1 MRVLAVDDEAAV
13 TGRDRG
19 EVDLGREARGR
30 AEHHVAVARTFARVA
45 GAIAIK
51 CPDDEVVETVAID
64 VAGRGCRIA
73 GGVAR
78 ILAMDDES
86 AVAGRDRGE
95 VDLGREARGLAEHHV
110 AVASTARVLPG
121 PSPRV
126 APMIRSSKPSP
137 LMSPADDTQMPE
149 ISAASWPWMTNAAV
163 ASRDRGEVDLRHKA
177 RRLTE
182 HHVAVASTIPR
193 VGGPTATECSDDEVV
208 EAVAI
213 DIAGPDTEWP
223 D

>member
-1 MRVLAVDDEAAV
+1 MRVLAVDNKSAV

-64 VAGRGCRIA
+64 VAGRGCGIA

-78 ILAMDDES
+78 ILAMDDEF

-110 AVASTARVLPG
+110 AVASTCAGVAGAVAKGCPDDEVVEAVAVDVAGRRYPDAGNIGGVL
-121 PSPRV
+121 
-126 APMIRSSKPSP
+126 AM
-137 LMSPADDTQMPE
+137 DDE
-149 ISAASWPWMTNAAV
+149 SAV

-213 DIAGPDTEWP
+213 DIAGP
-223 D
+223 